1 MSDNSLWDK
10 SGEPDPLIEELE
22 RELSSLRYQ
31 PRPLKIPAAPRFGR
45 RSFLAPTLALAATI
59 VIALV
64 AAATWTMLKTDK
76 VDTSDNASAHNSP
89 QHTQRIATPSPHEAS
104 QKDSV
109 KEPAPSPKEERS
121 ELVYSSATNK
131 KRSVRSRQSDSVLRI
146 RQRQEAEIAK
156 DQLMTALRLASTKLN
171 LAQKRAQGT
180 PSVIRNQHKVG

>member
-1 MSDNSLWDK
+1 MSDNYLWDK

-31 PRPLKIPAAPRFGR
+31 PRPLKIPAAPGFGR
-45 RSFLAPTLALAATI
+45 RFFAPTLALAATI

-89 QHTQRIATPSPHEAS
+89 QDTQRIAIPSPHETS

-109 KEPAPSPKEERS
+109 KEPAPAPKEERP
-121 ELVYSSATNK
+121 ELVYSTATNK
-131 KRSVRSRQSDSVLRI
+131 RRSVRSRQSDSVLRI
-146 RQRQEAEIAK
+146 RQRREAEIAK